1 MGKPKKQFSKTI
13 SKATS
18 DSSNPP
24 KEKHVRGIISFFF
37 ICPIGLMD
45 SLTFYSVN

>member
-37 ICPIGLMD
+37 YMSHWSYGFFNFL
-45 SLTFYSVN
+45 